1 MIISPA
7 NFDNTK
13 QLFTTADNNNNNS
26 NNNMTESYSD
36 LRLSTEEEQMLFASI
51 AMEASDEGGDFVL
64 PRTPTP
70 TNLPPLEE
78 TSASEED
85 DNDDSENFVVPD
97 LPISSSARIAQ
108 ELLKLDEGF
117 ADDKCT
123 IPTEDVIG
131 AVRMADPD
139 ELDTILADE
148 MSKMSMEEQ
157 RKATQDVYGIS
168 AHIVEDPTHV
178 ESQLA
183 AFRDCLT
190 KIPQTQ
196 DKEAYEQALYINP
209 TYVNDRKFH
218 LMFLRSEKFDAEKVR
233 KERERERAMNKRQH
247 EYQLANGNA
256 HAFHWFFLYM
266 YRLQRNIS
274 ASIGRRSFCLGMVP
288 WLVILHKMIL
298 MRTIL
303 RY

>member
-13 QLFTTADNNNNNS
+13 QLFTTADNNNNN

-117 ADDKCT
+117 SDANCT

-131 AVRMADPD
+131 AVKMADPD

-157 RKATQDVYGIS
+157 RKATQDVY
-168 AHIVEDPTHV
+168 
-178 ESQLA
+178 
-183 AFRDCLT
+183 AF
-190 KIPQTQ
+190 
-196 DKEAYEQALYINP
+196 
-209 TYVNDRKFH
+209 
-218 LMFLRSEKFDAEKVR
+218 
-233 KERERERAMNKRQH
+233 
-247 EYQLANGNA
+247 
-256 HAFHWFFLYM
+256 
-266 YRLQRNIS
+266 
-274 ASIGRRSFCLGMVP
+274 AS
-288 WLVILHKMIL
+288 
-298 MRTIL
+298 
-303 RY
+303 